1 MTTSATTPEQ
11 MPKSI
16 LIIYTGGTIGMERT
30 ELGLQPVAVEQF
42 ARTFLSLP
50 SLEDEGLPAFDLQA
64 SAVFLD
70 SARMSPHDWLR
81 VAREIAD
88 SYSSF
93 DGFLVIMGTDTM
105 PYAASALSFFFEN
118 VGKAVFVTGGQQPLV
133 DGGVNEQSNLIGA
146 LRALEQAD
154 DLFEVSVFFNGKLIR
169 GNRSVKVNS
178 AGASA
183 ITSPR
188 FPPLGLMEDGVLS
201 LRRDLTLS
209 RPDERFHPAAASC
222 DLPRVSF
229 LRLYPGFDPELLVSA
244 LREPV
249 RGLILETYGSGTAPD
264 DPEFLAPLERAS
276 RRGVV
281 IVSVSQCLWGR
292 VEMDRYRIS
301 HALNSTGVIGGAD
314 MTAAAAYTKLLYLL
328 SLGHSVPDVRKLVG
342 VNLRG
347 ELTPA

>member
-1 MTTSATTPEQ
+1 

-30 ELGLQPVAVEQF
+30 EVGLRPVAIERF

-50 SLEDEGLPAFDLQA
+50 GLKDRGLPAFNLQA
-64 SAVFLD
+64 SAVILD

-81 VAREIAD
+81 VAQELAD
-88 SYSSF
+88 SYSRF

-105 PYAASALSFFFEN
+105 PYAASALSFFIEN
-118 VGKAVFVTGGQQPLV
+118 VGKAVVVTGGQQPLI
-133 DGGVNEQSNLIGA
+133 DGGVNEQSNLVGA

-154 DLFEVSVFFNGKLIR
+154 GLFEVAIFFNGKLIR

-178 AGASA
+178 AGASG

-188 FPPLGLMEDGVLS
+188 FPLLGLLKDGVFS
-201 LRRDLTLS
+201 FRRDLTLS
-209 RPDERFHPAAASC
+209 RPDEAFRAASVSGN
-222 DLPRVSF
+222 LPRVSF
-229 LRLYPGFDPELLVSA
+229 LRLYPGFDPELLVCA

-264 DPEFLAPLERAS
+264 DPEFLAPIERAS
-276 RRGVV
+276 GRGVV
-281 IVSVSQCLWGR
+281 IVSASQCLQGR
-292 VEMDRYRIS
+292 VEMDRYKTS
-301 HALNSTGVIGGAD
+301 NALSNAGVIGGAD

-328 SLGHSVPDVRKLVG
+328 ARGYSATEVRKLVG

-347 ELTPA
+347 ELTPVET